1 VFPPLAVSL
10 IRSGETGGFLEKSL
24 DAVATNFEKDVKL
37 TGAIKSAMTMP
48 MIVLGVAVIAI
59 IGMMVFVVP
68 VFKSMFDQLGG
79 DLPGPTLLLVGMSN
93 TAGIWVPALVVAIIG
108 FNIWWRTNKN
118 KDSIRSKIDP
128 IKLKIP
134 AFGALNTKIAIAR
147 FARNFAQMMGAGV
160 PVLRSLQI
168 VGETSGNWV
177 IERAMDRIADSVRM
191 GGNIST
197 PLMRESVFPAM
208 VTQMIAV
215 GENSG
220 ALETMLHK
228 IADFY
233 DEQVEAET
241 KALASTIEPIM
252 TSLLGVVVGF
262 MVIALYMPMFNLMG
276 EISGSGG

>member
-1 VFPPLAVSL
+1 
-10 IRSGETGGFLEKSL
+10 T
-24 DAVATNFEKDVKL
+24 
-37 TGAIKSAMTMP
+37 AI
-48 MIVLGVAVIAI
+48 
-59 IGMMVFVVP
+59 
-68 VFKSMFDQLGG
+68 
-79 DLPGPTLLLVGMSN
+79 
-93 TAGIWVPALVVAIIG
+93 IWVPTLIVVIIG
-108 FNIWWRTNKN
+108 FSIWWRANKN

-134 AFGALNTKIAIAR
+134 AFGTLNTKIAIAR

-177 IERAMDRIADSVRM
+177 IEQAMDRIADSVRM

-197 PLMRESVFPAM
+197 PLMREPVFPSM

-228 IADFY
+228 VADFY
-233 DEQVEAET
+233 DEQVEEET

-276 EISGSGG
+276 EIGG